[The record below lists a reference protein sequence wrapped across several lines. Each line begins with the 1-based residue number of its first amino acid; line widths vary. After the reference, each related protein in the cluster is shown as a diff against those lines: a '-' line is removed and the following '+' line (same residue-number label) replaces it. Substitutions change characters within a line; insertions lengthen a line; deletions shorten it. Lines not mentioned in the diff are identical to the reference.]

1 MSKEQ
6 TPITAEQWLKDNYK
20 IYPFDS
26 KELALDIHANRCEI
40 YSINLC
46 NMMEQYAQHREK
58 KAVQEA
64 LSPIIEECKTVI
76 DNPNQLE
83 TTKGFASMIW
93 YELQNA
99 HQTNNYE

>member
-1 MSKEQ
+1 MSREQ
-6 TPITAEQWLKDNYK
+6 TPISPLSIATKSVYGLYDSLTDAQEIIDISKDIQRLVK
-20 IYPFDS
+20 I
-26 KELALDIHANRCEI
+26 K
-40 YSINLC
+40 
-46 NMMEQYAQHREK
+46 
-58 KAVQEA
+58 VQEA